1 MVKSNKQNGSGVFE
15 GLWTGTA
22 VFAAFKARDF
32 TGFLKSYAW
41 YSLILIVGLIVAFF
55 IARTLGITEGFV
67 QKIEKPSKEGDEKY
81 VTPAGNVVM
90 Y

>member
-1 MVKSNKQNGSGVFE
+1 MSKTSKTGGGIFG

-22 VFAAFKARDF
+22 VFAALKARDF

-41 YSLILIVGLIVAFF
+41 YALILVAGLTVAFF
-55 IARTLGITEGFV
+55 IARSIGITEGFV